1 VSSRTDHIQIARVI
15 GIPIYLHF
23 SWLIIFGLIAW
34 TLSTGYFPAQSPDL
48 PASSYWAKGL
58 VASLLF
64 FVSILLHELGHAV
77 VARRQGLRT
86 RSITLF
92 VFGGVAQLEKDPRDG
107 RAEFWMAAAG
117 PVASLALAGLFYTL
131 ASLPFLGPSAAAV
144 AKYLAL
150 INLML
155 ALFNLVP
162 AFPMDGGRLLRGALW
177 GRLGKAR
184 ATRIASG
191 AGTLFAFLLIYAG
204 VFSLLR
210 GDSLGGL
217 WYILIGWFIKDASLS
232 SYQQVRLDEAL
243 LGVTVRDAMVQAVA
257 TIPGSGSVAEAAREY
272 FMRTGYGSYPVTRGE
287 AVVGLLCLKD
297 VLRISAEEREA
308 TSVQGAMRPLTDA
321 LVTDPDVPLPE
332 VISRMAQAGTA
343 RLLVMQGERLAGLL
357 TMNGVIRR
365 LKVREEES
373 PRAHRRRDRRPADR
387 FVSWRPEGGGAYQRT
402 SPSST
407 VCTAPAVLSCVPGAA
422 SSAAHGSP
430 GL

>member
-34 TLSTGYFPAQSPDL
+34 TLSTGYFPAQTPDL

-92 VFGGVAQLEKDPRDG
+92 VFGGVAQLETDPRDG

-177 GRLGKAR
+177 GPLGKAR

-191 AGTLFAFLLIYAG
+191 AGTLFSFLLIFAG

-217 WYILIGWFIKDASLS
+217 WYILIGWFIKDASLA

-243 LGVTVRDAMVQAVA
+243 RGVTVRDAMVQAVA

-272 FMRTGYGSYPVTRGE
+272 FMRTGYGSYPVTRGD

-297 VLRISAEEREA
+297 ILRLSAEEREA

-343 RLLVMQGERLAGLL
+343 RLLVMHGERLEGLL

-365 LKVREEES
+365 LKVREELGRVE
-373 PRAHRRRDRRPADR
+373 RVA
-387 FVSWRPEGGGAYQRT
+387 G
-402 SPSST
+402 
-407 VCTAPAVLSCVPGAA
+407 
-422 SSAAHGSP
+422 
-430 GL
+430 

>member
-1 VSSRTDHIQIARVI
+1 MSSRTDHVQIARVI

-64 FVSILLHELGHAV
+64 FVSILLHELGHAF
-77 VARRQGLRT
+77 VARRLGLRT
-86 RSITLF
+86 LSITLF
-92 VFGGVAQLEKDPRDG
+92 VFGGVAQLEKDPKDG

-131 ASLPFLGPSAAAV
+131 ANLPLVGASAAAV
-144 AKYLAL
+144 ARYLAL

-177 GRLGKAR
+177 GPLGKAR

-191 AGTLFAFLLIYAG
+191 AGTLFAFLLISAG

-232 SYQQVRLDEAL
+232 SYHQVRLDQAL
-243 LGVTVRDAMVQAVA
+243 RGVTVRDAMVQAVA

-272 FMRTGYGSYPVTRGE
+272 FMRTGFGSYPVTRGE

-297 VLRISAEEREA
+297 ILRLSAEEREA

-332 VISRMAQAGTA
+332 AIARMAQAGTA
-343 RLLVMQGERLAGLL
+343 RLLVMHGERLAGLL

-365 LKVREEES
+365 LKVREELGRVE
-373 PRAHRRRDRRPADR
+373 RVA
-387 FVSWRPEGGGAYQRT
+387 G
-402 SPSST
+402 
-407 VCTAPAVLSCVPGAA
+407 
-422 SSAAHGSP
+422 
-430 GL
+430 

>member
-1 VSSRTDHIQIARVI
+1 MNVRSRTDHIQIARVI

-23 SWLIIFGLIAW
+23 SWLIIFGLIVW
-34 TLSTGYFPAQSPDL
+34 TLSTGYFPAQYPDL

-77 VARRQGLRT
+77 VALRHGLRT

-92 VFGGVAQLEKDPRDG
+92 IFGGVAELERDPKDG
-107 RAEFWMAAAG
+107 RAEFWVAAAG
-117 PVASLALAGLFYTL
+117 PLVSMALAGLFYTC
-131 ASLPFLGPSAAAV
+131 ATRPFVGPSTAAV
-144 AKYLAL
+144 ARYLAL
-150 INLML
+150 INLIL

-177 GRLGKAR
+177 GPLGKAR

-191 AGTLFAFLLIYAG
+191 AGTFFAFSLIFAG

-217 WYILIGWFIKDASLS
+217 WYILIGWFIKDASVA

-243 LGVTVRDAMVQAVA
+243 RGVTVRDAMVEAVV
-257 TIPGSGSVAEAAREY
+257 TVPSTGSVAEAAREH
-272 FMRTGYGSYPVTRGE
+272 FMRTGYGGYPVTRGE

-297 VLRISAEEREA
+297 VLRLSAEEREA

-321 LVTDPDVPLPE
+321 IATDPDAPLAAA
-332 VISRMAQAGTA
+332 IAKMAQSGTA
-343 RLLVMQGERLAGLL
+343 RLLVVHGDRLAGLL
-357 TMNGVIRR
+357 TMHGVIRR
-365 LKVREEES
+365 LKVREEL
-373 PRAHRRRDRRPADR
+373 A
-387 FVSWRPEGGGAYQRT
+387 G
-402 SPSST
+402 
-407 VCTAPAVLSCVPGAA
+407 
-422 SSAAHGSP
+422 
-430 GL
+430 

>member
-1 VSSRTDHIQIARVI
+1 MSGSRRTDHIQVARVM

-23 SWLIIFGLIAW
+23 SWLIIFGLIVW
-34 TLSTGYFPAQSPDL
+34 TLSTGYFPAQYPDL

-77 VARRQGLRT
+77 VALRHGLRT

-92 VFGGVAQLEKDPRDG
+92 IFGGVAQLEKDPKDG

-117 PVASLALAGLFYTL
+117 PLVSLTLAGLFYTC
-131 ASLPFLGPSAAAV
+131 ATLPFVGPSAAAV

-150 INLML
+150 INLIL
-155 ALFNLVP
+155 AAFNLIP

-177 GRLGKAR
+177 GAMGKAR

-191 AGTLFAFLLIYAG
+191 AGTFFAFFLIFAG

-210 GDSLGGL
+210 GDSLGGF
-217 WYILIGWFIKDASLS
+217 WYILIGWFIKDASVA

-243 LGVTVRDAMVQAVA
+243 RGATVRDAMVEAVV
-257 TIPGSGSVAEAAREY
+257 TVPSSGSVAEAVREQ
-272 FMRTGYGSYPVTRGE
+272 FMRTGYGSYPVTRGD

-297 VLRISAEEREA
+297 VLRLSAEEREA
-308 TSVQGAMRPLTDA
+308 TSVQGAMRPLTEA
-321 LVTDPDVPLPE
+321 IVTDPDAPLP
-332 VISRMAQAGTA
+332 VAIARMAQAGTA
-343 RLLVMQGERLAGLL
+343 RLLVMQGDQLVGLL

-365 LKVREEES
+365 LKVREEL
-373 PRAHRRRDRRPADR
+373 A
-387 FVSWRPEGGGAYQRT
+387 G
-402 SPSST
+402 
-407 VCTAPAVLSCVPGAA
+407 
-422 SSAAHGSP
+422 
-430 GL
+430 

>member
-1 VSSRTDHIQIARVI
+1 MSLRSRTDHVQIARVI

-64 FVSILLHELGHAV
+64 FVSILFHELAHAV
-77 VARRQGLRT
+77 VARRLGLRT

-92 VFGGVAQLEKDPRDG
+92 VFGGVAQLEKDPKDG

-117 PVASLALAGLFYTL
+117 PAASLALAGLFYTL
-131 ASLPFLGPSAAAV
+131 ASVPFLGPAAV
-144 AKYLAL
+144 AVARYLAL
-150 INLML
+150 INLIL

-177 GRLGKAR
+177 GRLGKSR
-184 ATRIASG
+184 ATHIASA
-191 AGTLFAFLLIYAG
+191 AGTFFAFLLIFTG

-217 WYILIGWFIKDASLS
+217 WYILIGWFIKDASFS

-243 LGVTVRDAMVQAVA
+243 RGVAVRDAMVDGVD
-257 TIPGSGSVAEAAREY
+257 TIPGNGSVAEAAREY
-272 FMRTGYGSYPVTRGE
+272 FLRTGYGSYPVTRGDS
-287 AVVGLLCLKD
+287 VVGLLCLKD
-297 VLRISAEEREA
+297 ILRLSPEEREA

-321 LVTDPDVPLPE
+321 LVIDPDAALPMA
-332 VISRMAQAGTA
+332 IAKMAQAGTA
-343 RLLVMQGERLAGLL
+343 RLLVMQGERLMGLL
-357 TMNGVIRR
+357 TMHGVIRR
-365 LKVREEES
+365 MKVREEL
-373 PRAHRRRDRRPADR
+373 A
-387 FVSWRPEGGGAYQRT
+387 G
-402 SPSST
+402 
-407 VCTAPAVLSCVPGAA
+407 
-422 SSAAHGSP
+422 
-430 GL
+430 

>member
-1 VSSRTDHIQIARVI
+1 MNVSSRTDRIQIARVI

-23 SWLIIFGLIAW
+23 SWLIIFGLIVW
-34 TLSTGYFPAQSPDL
+34 TLSTGYFPAQYPDL

-77 VARRQGLRT
+77 VALRHGLRT

-92 VFGGVAQLEKDPRDG
+92 IFGGVAQLEKDPNDG
-107 RAEFWMAAAG
+107 RAEFWVAAAG
-117 PVASLALAGLFYTL
+117 PLVSLALAGLFYAGATLPL
-131 ASLPFLGPSAAAV
+131 ASPSAAAV
-144 AKYLAL
+144 AKYLAV
-150 INLML
+150 INLLL

-177 GRLGKAR
+177 GPVGKAR

-191 AGTLFAFLLIYAG
+191 AGTFFAFFLIFAG

-210 GDSLGGL
+210 GDSLGGV
-217 WYILIGWFIKDASLS
+217 WYILIGWFIKDASAA

-243 LGVTVRDAMVQAVA
+243 RGVTVRDAMVEAVE
-257 TIPGSGSVAEAAREY
+257 TVPGSGSVAEAAREQ
-272 FMRTGYGSYPVTRGE
+272 FMRTGYGSYPVTRGD

-297 VLRISAEEREA
+297 VLRLSAEEREA

-321 LVTDPDVPLPE
+321 LVTEPDAPLP
-332 VISRMAQAGTA
+332 VAIARMAQAGTA
-343 RLLVMQGERLAGLL
+343 RLLVMNGDRLVGLL

-365 LKVREEES
+365 LKVREEL
-373 PRAHRRRDRRPADR
+373 A
-387 FVSWRPEGGGAYQRT
+387 G
-402 SPSST
+402 
-407 VCTAPAVLSCVPGAA
+407 
-422 SSAAHGSP
+422 
-430 GL
+430 

>member
-1 VSSRTDHIQIARVI
+1 MRVSSRTDHIQIARVI

-23 SWLIIFGLIAW
+23 SWLIIFGLIVW
-34 TLSTGYFPAQSPDL
+34 TLSTGYFPAQYPDL

-77 VARRQGLRT
+77 VALRCGLRT

-92 VFGGVAQLEKDPRDG
+92 IFGGVAQLEKDPKDG

-117 PVASLALAGLFYTL
+117 PLVSLTLAGLFYTC
-131 ASLPFLGPSAAAV
+131 ATLPWVGPSAAAV

-150 INLML
+150 INLIL

-177 GRLGKAR
+177 GAMGKAR

-191 AGTLFAFLLIYAG
+191 AGTFFAFFLIFAG
-204 VFSLLR
+204 VFSFLR
-210 GDSLGGL
+210 GNPLGGV
-217 WYILIGWFIKDASLS
+217 WYILIGWFIKDASVA
-232 SYQQVRLDEAL
+232 SYQHVRLDEAL
-243 LGVTVRDAMVQAVA
+243 RGVTVRDAMVEAVA
-257 TIPGSGSVAEAAREY
+257 TVPSSGSVAEAAREQ

-297 VLRISAEEREA
+297 ILRLSAEEREA

-321 LVTDPDVPLPE
+321 IVTDPDAPLP
-332 VISRMAQAGTA
+332 VAIARMAQAGTA
-343 RLLVMQGERLAGLL
+343 RLLVMHGDKLVGLL

-365 LKVREEES
+365 LKVREEL
-373 PRAHRRRDRRPADR
+373 A
-387 FVSWRPEGGGAYQRT
+387 G
-402 SPSST
+402 
-407 VCTAPAVLSCVPGAA
+407 
-422 SSAAHGSP
+422 
-430 GL
+430 

>member
-1 VSSRTDHIQIARVI
+1 MSSRTDHIQIARVI

-117 PVASLALAGLFYTL
+117 PVASLALAGLFYAL
-131 ASLPFLGPSAAAV
+131 ASLPLLGPSAVAV

-177 GRLGKAR
+177 GPLGKAR

-191 AGTLFAFLLIYAG
+191 AGTLFAFLLIFAG

-243 LGVTVRDAMVQAVA
+243 RGVTVRDAMVQAVA

-297 VLRISAEEREA
+297 ILRLSAEEREA

-332 VISRMAQAGTA
+332 VLSRMAQAGTA
-343 RLLVMQGERLAGLL
+343 RLLVMHGERLAGLL

-365 LKVREEES
+365 LKVREEL
-373 PRAHRRRDRRPADR
+373 
-387 FVSWRPEGGGAYQRT
+387 GGE
-402 SPSST
+402 
-407 VCTAPAVLSCVPGAA
+407 
-422 SSAAHGSP
+422 P

>member
-1 VSSRTDHIQIARVI
+1 MSLSSRTDHVQIARVI

-23 SWLIIFGLIAW
+23 SWLIIFGLIVW
-34 TLSTGYFPAQSPDL
+34 TLSTGYFPAQYPDL
-48 PASSYWAKGL
+48 PASSSWAKGL

-64 FVSILLHELGHAV
+64 FVSIVFHELGHAV
-77 VARRQGLRT
+77 VALRHGLRT

-92 VFGGVAQLEKDPRDG
+92 VFGGVAQLEKDPKDG
-107 RAEFWMAAAG
+107 RSEFWTAAAG
-117 PVASLALAGLFYTL
+117 PLVSLALAGLFYTS
-131 ASLPFLGPSAAAV
+131 ATLPFVNPPAAAV

-150 INLML
+150 INLIL

-177 GRLGKAR
+177 GPLGKAR

-191 AGTLFAFLLIYAG
+191 AGTFFAFFLIFAG

-217 WYILIGWFIKDASLS
+217 WYILIGWFIKDASAA

-243 LGVTVRDAMVQAVA
+243 RGVTVRDAMVEGVV
-257 TIPGSGSVAEAAREY
+257 TVPSTGSVAEAAREH
-272 FMRTGYGSYPVTRGE
+272 FMRTGYGGYPVTRGE

-297 VLRISAEEREA
+297 VLRLSPEERES

-321 LVTDPDVPLPE
+321 IVTDPDAPLPAA
-332 VISRMAQAGTA
+332 IAKMAQAGTA
-343 RLLVMQGERLAGLL
+343 RLLVMQGDRLAGLL

-365 LKVREEES
+365 LKVREEL
-373 PRAHRRRDRRPADR
+373 A
-387 FVSWRPEGGGAYQRT
+387 G
-402 SPSST
+402 
-407 VCTAPAVLSCVPGAA
+407 
-422 SSAAHGSP
+422 
-430 GL
+430 

>member
-131 ASLPFLGPSAAAV
+131 ASLPFLGASAAAV

-177 GRLGKAR
+177 GPLGKAR

-191 AGTLFAFLLIYAG
+191 AGTLFAFLLIFAG

-232 SYQQVRLDEAL
+232 SFQQVRLDEAL
-243 LGVTVRDAMVQAVA
+243 RGVTVRDAMVQAVA

-297 VLRISAEEREA
+297 ILRLSAEEREA

-321 LVTDPDVPLPE
+321 LVTDPDVPLLE

-343 RLLVMQGERLAGLL
+343 RLLVMHGERLAGLL

-365 LKVREEES
+365 LRVREELGRIE
-373 PRAHRRRDRRPADR
+373 RVA
-387 FVSWRPEGGGAYQRT
+387 G
-402 SPSST
+402 
-407 VCTAPAVLSCVPGAA
+407 
-422 SSAAHGSP
+422 
-430 GL
+430 

>member
-1 VSSRTDHIQIARVI
+1 VSSRTDHVQIARVI

-92 VFGGVAQLEKDPRDG
+92 VFGGVAQLENDPKDG
-107 RAEFWMAAAG
+107 RAEFRMAAAG
-117 PVASLALAGLFYTL
+117 PVVSLALAGLFYTL
-131 ASLPFLGPSAAAV
+131 ANLPLVGASAAAV
-144 AKYLAL
+144 ARYLAL

-177 GRLGKAR
+177 GPLGKAR

-191 AGTLFAFLLIYAG
+191 AGTLFAFLLIFAG

-232 SYQQVRLDEAL
+232 SYHQVRLDEAL
-243 LGVTVRDAMVQAVA
+243 RGVTVRDAMVQAVA

-272 FMRTGYGSYPVTRGE
+272 FMRTGFGSYPVTRGE

-297 VLRISAEEREA
+297 VLRLSAEEREA

-332 VISRMAQAGTA
+332 AIARMAQAGTA
-343 RLLVMQGERLAGLL
+343 RLLVMHGERLAGLL

-365 LKVREEES
+365 LKVREELGRVE
-373 PRAHRRRDRRPADR
+373 RVA
-387 FVSWRPEGGGAYQRT
+387 G
-402 SPSST
+402 
-407 VCTAPAVLSCVPGAA
+407 
-422 SSAAHGSP
+422 
-430 GL
+430 

>member
-92 VFGGVAQLEKDPRDG
+92 VFGGVAELEQDPRDG

-117 PVASLALAGLFYTL
+117 PVASLALAGFFYAL
-131 ASLPFLGPSAAAV
+131 ASLPFLGASAAAV

-177 GRLGKAR
+177 GPLGKAR

-191 AGTLFAFLLIYAG
+191 AGTLFAFLLIFAG

-243 LGVTVRDAMVQAVA
+243 RGVTVRDAMVQAVA

-297 VLRISAEEREA
+297 ILRLSAEEREA

-343 RLLVMQGERLAGLL
+343 RLLVMHGERLAGLL

-365 LKVREEES
+365 LKVREEL
-373 PRAHRRRDRRPADR
+373 
-387 FVSWRPEGGGAYQRT
+387 GGE
-402 SPSST
+402 
-407 VCTAPAVLSCVPGAA
+407 
-422 SSAAHGSP
+422 P